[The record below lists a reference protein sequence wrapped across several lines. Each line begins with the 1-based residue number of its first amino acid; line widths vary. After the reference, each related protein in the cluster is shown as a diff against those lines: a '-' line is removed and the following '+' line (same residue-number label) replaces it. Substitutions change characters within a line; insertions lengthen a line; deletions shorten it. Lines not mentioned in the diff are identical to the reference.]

1 MYFGHSMAL
10 EVILGFGVC
19 LIGFGQLYL
28 WNRFNEINQEIKDLM
43 SVTRV
48 IRHHLMQ
55 RMHEEEER

>member
-1 MYFGHSMAL
+1 MTL
-10 EVILGFGVC
+10 EVVLGFGVC

-55 RMHEEEER
+55 RIENDEEK